1 MSLLNIETK
10 TIVFKMKMGGGGR
23 WGVSHKDLKDFSV

>member
-10 TIVFKMKMGGGGR
+10 TIVFKMKMGGGVGGESLTR
-23 WGVSHKDLKDFSV
+23 T